1 MNIHKSVKLAAIVAL
16 SAGCIAA
23 PASAASPKA
32 AEVKEKV
39 AKSGETAKPEKHAGD
54 HARGA
59 DAALA
64 QFDTDGDGA
73 ISDAEKAAAGERYK
87 KVTEAMARKQD
98 GTAQHADRMAKR
110 DDMKAS
116 KEAVNVAGSEAKR
129 EAVAA
134 MKADKKTTKE
144 AVKSGEMTKEEAK
157 AAKKDQK
164 KWWQF
169 WKSGS

>member
-1 MNIHKSVKLAAIVAL
+1 MDMKHSVKIAAIVAL
-16 SAGCIAA
+16 SAGFIAA

-32 AEVKEKV
+32 AEANEK
-39 AKSGETAKPEKHAGD
+39 ASKTAETAKPEKPAGE

-64 QFDTDGDGA
+64 QFDADGDGA
-73 ISDAEKAAAGERYK
+73 ISEAEKVAAGERYK

-98 GTAQHADRMAKR
+98 GGQQHADRM
-110 DDMKAS
+110 
-116 KEAVNVAGSEAKR
+116 AKR

-134 MKADKKTTKE
+134 MKSDKEATRE
-144 AVKSGEMTKEEAK
+144 AVKSGDMTKEEAK
-157 AAKKDQK
+157 AAKKDEK